1 MSARLLLKTDVLVI
15 GAGIA
20 GISAAIYAAKNGAKV
35 ALVSSTKIFSG
46 STFYPGTWGFGLVG
60 PEDEADQENLL
71 HAVRTIGQNM
81 IIEDVA
87 KTFVDELNSSIDA
100 LENLGVTLQKPLQE
114 AAGEKEYIPCFDYKH
129 RRWRGLTKKNLLETL
144 PQILKSLEIEEI
156 PFFETVELVKE
167 GDRVIGAVGILGGK
181 EVTWINS
188 NAVILATGGAGG
200 IYKYSLTT
208 DDVTGA
214 GLGIALKAGARLVNL
229 EFMQIMLGFVK
240 PAFKTI
246 YNEKTFFAS
255 KFYDLEGKEFIQR
268 RIPLGLSVEEILKER
283 SKHGP
288 FSTTTISKYVDLAI
302 FDEISESKAQ
312 GVRLKYDEK
321 TLNTG
326 SEFVREYFTWLKKEK
341 HVDKGDEIIVAPFM
355 HASNGGIEI
364 DRFARTT
371 VKGLFAC
378 GECTGGMHG
387 ADRIGGLSTA
397 NGIVF
402 GKIAGEESARY
413 AKDKATGNPSDPR
426 DQGEREVELK
436 EIHILNAKEEIKNL
450 QSVMYKEAFLKR
462 SEESLTRAMDYLNA
476 IELQLVPEGDKRN
489 LLESYRL
496 LNCISV
502 AKAILRVM
510 EERKES
516 RGSHYREDYKEIN
529 HREFEC
535 LLSVWTDSKN
545 EGILSFIKESPR
557 VERRERKGA
566 IAW

>member
-1 MSARLLLKTDVLVI
+1 
-15 GAGIA
+15 
-20 GISAAIYAAKNGAKV
+20 
-35 ALVSSTKIFSG
+35 
-46 STFYPGTWGFGLVG
+46 
-60 PEDEADQENLL
+60 
-71 HAVRTIGQNM
+71 
-81 IIEDVA
+81 
-87 KTFVDELNSSIDA
+87 

-144 PQILKSLEIEEI
+144 PQILKELDIVEI
-156 PFFETVELVKE
+156 PFFETIELMKE
-167 GDRVIGAVGILGGK
+167 GKRVTGAIGILEDK
-181 EVTWINS
+181 DVCCINAK
-188 NAVILATGGAGG
+188 AVILATGGAGG
-200 IYKYSLTT
+200 IYKYCLTT

-214 GLGIALKAGARLVNL
+214 GLGIALRAGARLVNL

-255 KFYDLEGKEFIQR
+255 KFYDREGKEFIQN
-268 RIPLGLSVEEILKER
+268 RIPEGLTVAKILKER

-288 FSTTTISKYVDLAI
+288 FSSATISKYVDLAI
-302 FDEISESKAQ
+302 FDELNESKSK

-326 SEFVREYFTWLKKEK
+326 SEFVRDYFSWLRKEK
-341 HVDKGDEIIVAPFM
+341 HVDIGDDILVAPFM

-364 DRFARTT
+364 DKFARTT
-371 VKGLFAC
+371 VEGLFAC

-402 GKIAGEESARY
+402 GKIAGEESA
-413 AKDKATGNPSDPR
+413 KHIKETGMMHEMDELK
-426 DQGEREVELK
+426 QIEKEVEFQ

-450 QSVMYKEAFLKR
+450 RSTMYKDAFLKR
-462 SEESLTRAMDYLNA
+462 SEESLNHAMDHLES
-476 IELQLVPEGDKRN
+476 IELQVAPEGEIIN

-496 LNCISV
+496 LNDISI
-502 AKAILRVM
+502 AKTILRVM
-510 EERKES
+510 DARKES

-529 HREFEC
+529 HKDFED
-535 LLSVWTDSKN
+535 LLTARVDSEN
-545 EGILSFIKESPR
+545 EDILSFIKESPN
-557 VERRERKGA
+557 VERRDKKEG
-566 IAW
+566 IVW

>member
-1 MSARLLLKTDVLVI
+1 MIAKPLLKTDVLVI

-46 STFYPGTWGFGLVG
+46 STFYPGTWGFGLIG
-60 PEDEADQENLL
+60 PEDEEDKENLL
-71 HAVRTIGQNM
+71 DAIRSIGQHM
-81 IIEDVA
+81 VIPDVA
-87 KTFVDELNSSIDA
+87 RTFVENLNSSIDA

-114 AAGEKEYIPCFDYKH
+114 TAGEKEYIPCFDYKH

-144 PQILKSLEIEEI
+144 PQVLKTLGIKEI
-156 PFFETVELVKE
+156 PFFETIELIKE
-167 GDRVIGAVGILGGK
+167 GNKVTGAIGVLEGK
-181 EVTWINS
+181 EVLAINAK
-188 NAVILATGGAGG
+188 AVIMATGGAGG
-200 IYKYSLTT
+200 IYKHCLTT

-214 GLGIALKAGARLVNL
+214 GLGIALRAGARLVNL
-229 EFMQIMLGFVK
+229 EFMQIMLGFIK
-240 PAFKTI
+240 PAPKTI

-255 KFYDLEGKEFIQR
+255 RFYDQEGQEFMQK
-268 RIPLGLSVEEILKER
+268 RIPEGLTVEEILKER

-288 FSTTTISKYVDLAI
+288 FSSATISRFVDLLI
-302 FDEISESKAQ
+302 FDELNESKAQ

-321 TLNTG
+321 KLNTG
-326 SEFVREYFTWLKKEK
+326 SEFVREYFTWLKNEK
-341 HVDKGDEIIVAPFM
+341 HVDIGDEILVAPFM

-402 GKIAGEESARY
+402 GKIAGEESAKY
-413 AKDKATGNPSDPR
+413 VKEMVINDEVLELGKFDK
-426 DQGEREVELK
+426 EVELQ
-436 EIHILNAKEEIKNL
+436 EIHLINAKEEIKNL
-450 QSVMYKEAFLKR
+450 RNMMYKEAFLKR
-462 SEESLTRAMDYLNA
+462 SEESLKRAMDYLDS
-476 IELQLVPEGDKRN
+476 IELKLSPEGETRN

-496 LNCISV
+496 LNDLCI
-502 AKAILRVM
+502 AKAILHVM
-510 EERKES
+510 DERKES
-516 RGSHYREDYKEIN
+516 RGSHYREDYKKTDKN
-529 HREFEC
+529 FEDLFSVWMETDDKD
-535 LLSVWTDSKN
+535 LLS
-545 EGILSFIKESPR
+545 LIKESPR
-557 VERRERKGA
+557 VKRRDEKEG